1 MKIRKIV
8 IAILMALALIVLLR
22 GTTYAAGSFSASLT
36 SSASDRVPLGGTF
49 KVTLKISSIKVDQ
62 GISGITGVLNYN
74 DDIVELV
81 NDKVEGLNGFAA
93 TYNKDNG
100 KLALD
105 SAEATKNDTEI
116 ATFTFKV
123 KDRTSA
129 KVAQIEFNNIEG
141 GNSDPNL
148 TDPIKISS
156 IKTVVSVGGNN
167 DPSESTEPSESP
179 SESPS
184 PSQSTST
191 TPSSSSRPSA
201 SQLPGTGG
209 EEKTQSPSAPTTRA
223 EQDMPSTGSEDY
235 IIPLMIAIAALG
247 LISFVNYKKID

>member
-8 IAILMALALIVLLR
+8 IALLMAVALIILLR

-62 GISGITGVLNYN
+62 GISGISGVLNFN

-105 SAEATKNDTEI
+105 NAEATKNDTEI

-123 KDRTSA
+123 KDKTSA

-148 TDPIKISS
+148 DEPIKISS
-156 IKTVVSVGGNN
+156 IKTVVSVGGNG
-167 DPSESTEPSESP
+167 DTSESPEPSESQ
-179 SESPS
+179 SPS
-184 PSQSTST
+184 PSA
-191 TPSSSSRPSA
+191 SSSSSSSARPSA

-209 EEKTQSPSAPTTRA
+209 EEKTQSPSAPTTRS

>member
-8 IAILMALALIVLLR
+8 IALLMALALIVLLR

-62 GISGITGVLNYN
+62 GISGITGVLNYK

-141 GNSDPNL
+141 GNSDTNL

-179 SESPS
+179 S
-184 PSQSTST
+184 PSQSAST
-191 TPSSSSRPSA
+191 TPSSSASPSA

>member
-8 IAILMALALIVLLR
+8 IALLMALALIVLLR

-167 DPSESTEPSESP
+167 DPSESSEP

-184 PSQSTST
+184 PSQSAST
-191 TPSSSSRPSA
+191 TPSSSASPSA